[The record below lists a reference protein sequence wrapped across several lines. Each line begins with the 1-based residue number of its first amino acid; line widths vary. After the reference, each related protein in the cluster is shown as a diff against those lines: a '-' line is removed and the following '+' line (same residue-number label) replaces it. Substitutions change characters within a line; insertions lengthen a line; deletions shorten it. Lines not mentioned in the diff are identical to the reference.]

1 MIQPDEPTVERIKH
15 LAIVG
20 KCIKQAYSEGNQ
32 DTGGDLLVAKDSL
45 LKFKT
50 GIEALELDIPS
61 KQGMLDLIDYLDKKL
76 DRRLAGGENK
86 Y

>member
-1 MIQPDEPTVERIKH
+1 
-15 LAIVG
+15 
-20 KCIKQAYSEGNQ
+20 
-32 DTGGDLLVAKDSL
+32 